1 MNAYKISYRSPG
13 MDEMMTATVT
23 APDNRVAERSFK
35 AGFKGSGLPA
45 PDIFHIEL
53 VSTNVTATKDQERE
67 ALEKIKAIVEAL
79 GPDSYIG
86 TALEGCFEIAEEN
99 IENDFACSMKQR
111 VEAVVVENTRLKEK
125 VKELE
130 GKLAESEKDYEAAH
144 AAAHEVAEEKD
155 AEIAYLKGKVD
166 SLAAKVPSADDL
178 TDCIQMARDSAYG
191 YREKMEEAA
200 ASVVE
205 LADDPSSPEFTKAVK
220 DHRNA
225 KAAYE
230 YAEDLASRLE
240 KIRDNMTAGEQ

>member
-1 MNAYKISYRSPG
+1 MNTYEISFQRSNG
-13 MDEMMTATVT
+13 TTVT
-23 APDNRVAERSFK
+23 DRVVAATPGEAKNLFKEIYRHSEEFQNKDLKVELVAE
-35 AGFKGSGLPA
+35 GVP
-45 PDIFHIEL
+45 
-53 VSTNVTATKDQERE
+53 ATKDQERE

-86 TALEGCFEIAEEN
+86 TALDGCFEIAEEN

-125 VKELE
+125 VKKLE
-130 GKLAESEKDYEAAH
+130 KEVSTMALDNRDLRLAIKKEKEEA
-144 AAAHEVAEEKD
+144 
-155 AEIAYLKGKVD
+155 
-166 SLAAKVPSADDL
+166 SATETALRERAVSDDDL

-225 KAAYE
+225 KTAYE
-230 YAEDLASRLE
+230 YAEALASRLE

>member
-86 TALEGCFEIAEEN
+86 TALEGCFEIAERN
-99 IENDFACSMKQR
+99 IENDFACSMKR
-111 VEAVVVENTRLKEK
+111 RAEAAERKAEELEKKVSALELDNRDLRLSIKKEK
-125 VKELE
+125 E
-130 GKLAESEKDYEAAH
+130 EA
-144 AAAHEVAEEKD
+144 
-155 AEIAYLKGKVD
+155 
-166 SLAAKVPSADDL
+166 SATETALRERVVSDDDL

-225 KAAYE
+225 KTAYE
-230 YAEDLASRLE
+230 YAEALASRLE

>member
-1 MNAYKISYRSPG
+1 MNTYEISFQRSNG
-13 MDEMMTATVT
+13 TTVT
-23 APDNRVAERSFK
+23 DRVVAATPGEAKNLFKEIYRHSEEFQNKDLKVELVAE
-35 AGFKGSGLPA
+35 GVP
-45 PDIFHIEL
+45 
-53 VSTNVTATKDQERE
+53 ATKDQERE

-86 TALEGCFEIAEEN
+86 TALDGCFEIAEEN

-125 VKELE
+125 VKKLE
-130 GKLAESEKDYEAAH
+130 KEVSTMALDNRDLRLAIKKEKEEA
-144 AAAHEVAEEKD
+144 
-155 AEIAYLKGKVD
+155 
-166 SLAAKVPSADDL
+166 SATETALRERAVSDDDL

-225 KAAYE
+225 KTAYE
-230 YAEDLASRLE
+230 YAEALASWLE
-240 KIRDNMTAGEQ
+240 KIRDNTPAGEQ

>member
-1 MNAYKISYRSPG
+1 MNTYEISFQRSNGTAVTDRVVAATPGEAKKLFKEIYRHSEEFWSK
-13 MDEMMTATVT
+13 DLKVEL
-23 APDNRVAERSFK
+23 VAE
-35 AGFKGSGLPA
+35 GVP
-45 PDIFHIEL
+45 
-53 VSTNVTATKDQERE
+53 ATKDQERG

-155 AEIAYLKGKVD
+155 AEIAYLKGKVA
-166 SLAAKVPSADDL
+166 SLAAKVLSADDL

-191 YREKMEEAA
+191 HQEKMKEAA

-230 YAEDLASRLE
+230 YAEALASRLE
-240 KIRDNMTAGEQ
+240 KIRDNTPAGEQ

>member
-1 MNAYKISYRSPG
+1 MNTYEISFQRSNG
-13 MDEMMTATVT
+13 TTVT
-23 APDNRVAERSFK
+23 DRVVAATPGEAKKLFKEIYRNSEGLQSKDLKVELVAE
-35 AGFKGSGLPA
+35 GVP
-45 PDIFHIEL
+45 
-53 VSTNVTATKDQERE
+53 ATKDQERE

-86 TALEGCFEIAEEN
+86 TALEGCLEIAEEN

-111 VEAVVVENTRLKEK
+111 VEAVVVENTRLKER

-130 GKLAESEKDYEAAH
+130 EELTESMKDYEAAH
-144 AAAHEVAEEKD
+144 AAAHEVAAEKD
-155 AEIAYLKGKVD
+155 AVIASLKAQV
-166 SLAAKVPSADDL
+166 LSADDL

-191 YREKMEEAA
+191 YQEKMEEAA

-230 YAEDLASRLE
+230 YAEALASRLE
-240 KIRDNMTAGEQ
+240 KIRDNTTAGEQ

>member
-1 MNAYKISYRSPG
+1 MNTYEISFQRSNGTTLSDRVVAATPGEAKKLFKEIYRHGEELQSK
-13 MDEMMTATVT
+13 DLKVEL
-23 APDNRVAERSFK
+23 VAE
-35 AGFKGSGLPA
+35 GVP
-45 PDIFHIEL
+45 
-53 VSTNVTATKDQERE
+53 ATKHQERE

-86 TALEGCFEIAEEN
+86 TALDGCFEIAEEN

-125 VKELE
+125 VKKLE
-130 GKLAESEKDYEAAH
+130 KEVSTMALDNRDLRLAIKKEKEEA
-144 AAAHEVAEEKD
+144 
-155 AEIAYLKGKVD
+155 
-166 SLAAKVPSADDL
+166 SATETALRERAVSDDDL

-225 KAAYE
+225 KTAYE
-230 YAEDLASRLE
+230 YAEALASRLE
-240 KIRDNMTAGEQ
+240 KIRDNTPAGEQ

>member
-53 VSTNVTATKDQERE
+53 VSTNATATKDQERE

-86 TALEGCFEIAEEN
+86 TALEGCFEIAERN
-99 IENDFACSMKQR
+99 IENDFACSMKR
-111 VEAVVVENTRLKEK
+111 RAEAAERKAEELEKKVSALELDNRDLRLAIKKEK
-125 VKELE
+125 E
-130 GKLAESEKDYEAAH
+130 EA
-144 AAAHEVAEEKD
+144 
-155 AEIAYLKGKVD
+155 
-166 SLAAKVPSADDL
+166 SATETALRERVVSDDDL

-225 KAAYE
+225 KTAYE
-230 YAEDLASRLE
+230 YAEALASRLE

>member
-1 MNAYKISYRSPG
+1 MNTYEISFQRSNGTAVTDRVVAATPGEAKKLFKEIYRHSEEFWSK
-13 MDEMMTATVT
+13 DLKVEL
-23 APDNRVAERSFK
+23 VAE
-35 AGFKGSGLPA
+35 GVP
-45 PDIFHIEL
+45 
-53 VSTNVTATKDQERE
+53 ATKDQERG

-86 TALEGCFEIAEEN
+86 TALEGCFEIAKEN

-155 AEIAYLKGKVD
+155 AEIAYLKGKVA

-178 TDCIQMARDSAYG
+178 TDCIQMARDSAYS

-230 YAEDLASRLE
+230 YAEALASRLE
-240 KIRDNMTAGEQ
+240 KIRDNTPAGEQ

>member
-1 MNAYKISYRSPG
+1 MNTYEISFQRSNGTAVTDRVVAATPGEAKKLFKEIYRHSEEFWSK
-13 MDEMMTATVT
+13 DLKVEL
-23 APDNRVAERSFK
+23 VAE
-35 AGFKGSGLPA
+35 GVP
-45 PDIFHIEL
+45 
-53 VSTNVTATKDQERE
+53 ATKDQECG

-155 AEIAYLKGKVD
+155 AEIAYLKGKVA

-230 YAEDLASRLE
+230 FAEALASRLE
-240 KIRDNMTAGEQ
+240 KIRDNTPAGEQ

>member
-1 MNAYKISYRSPG
+1 M
-13 MDEMMTATVT
+13 
-23 APDNRVAERSFK
+23 
-35 AGFKGSGLPA
+35 
-45 PDIFHIEL
+45 
-53 VSTNVTATKDQERE
+53 TATKDQERE

-130 GKLAESEKDYEAAH
+130 GKLSESEKDYEAAH

-155 AEIAYLKGKVD
+155 AEIAYLKGKVA

-225 KAAYE
+225 KTAYE
-230 YAEDLASRLE
+230 YAEALASRLE
-240 KIRDNMTAGEQ
+240 KIRANTPAGEQ

>member
-1 MNAYKISYRSPG
+1 MNTYEISFQRSNG
-13 MDEMMTATVT
+13 TTVT
-23 APDNRVAERSFK
+23 DRVVAATPGEAKKLFKEIYRHGEEFQNKDLKVELVAE
-35 AGFKGSGLPA
+35 GVP
-45 PDIFHIEL
+45 
-53 VSTNVTATKDQERE
+53 ATKDQERE

-86 TALEGCFEIAEEN
+86 TALDGCFEIAEEN

-125 VKELE
+125 VKKLE
-130 GKLAESEKDYEAAH
+130 KEVSTMALDNRDLRLAIKKEKEEA
-144 AAAHEVAEEKD
+144 
-155 AEIAYLKGKVD
+155 
-166 SLAAKVPSADDL
+166 SATETALRERAVSDDDL

-225 KAAYE
+225 KTAYE
-230 YAEDLASRLE
+230 YAEALASRLE
-240 KIRDNMTAGEQ
+240 KIRDNTPAGEQ

>member
-1 MNAYKISYRSPG
+1 MNTYEISFQRSNGTAVTDRVVAATPGEAKKLFKEIYRHSEEFWSK
-13 MDEMMTATVT
+13 DLKVEL
-23 APDNRVAERSFK
+23 VAE
-35 AGFKGSGLPA
+35 GVP
-45 PDIFHIEL
+45 
-53 VSTNVTATKDQERE
+53 ATKDQERE

-86 TALEGCFEIAEEN
+86 TALEGCLEIAEEN

-111 VEAVVVENTRLKEK
+111 VEAVVVENTRLKER

-130 GKLAESEKDYEAAH
+130 EELTESMKDYEAAH
-144 AAAHEVAEEKD
+144 AAAHEVAAEKD
-155 AEIAYLKGKVD
+155 AVIASLKAQV
-166 SLAAKVPSADDL
+166 LSADDL

-191 YREKMEEAA
+191 YQEKMEEAA

-230 YAEDLASRLE
+230 YAEALASRLE
-240 KIRDNMTAGEQ
+240 KIRDNTTAGEQ

>member
-1 MNAYKISYRSPG
+1 MNTYEISFQRSNGTTLSDRVVAATPGEAKKLFKEIYRHGEELQSK
-13 MDEMMTATVT
+13 DLKVEL
-23 APDNRVAERSFK
+23 VAE
-35 AGFKGSGLPA
+35 GVP
-45 PDIFHIEL
+45 
-53 VSTNVTATKDQERE
+53 ATKQQERE
-67 ALEKIKAIVEAL
+67 ALEKIKAIVESL

-86 TALEGCFEIAEEN
+86 TALDGCFEIAEEN

-125 VKELE
+125 VKKLE
-130 GKLAESEKDYEAAH
+130 KEVSTMALDNRDLRLAIKKEKEEA
-144 AAAHEVAEEKD
+144 
-155 AEIAYLKGKVD
+155 
-166 SLAAKVPSADDL
+166 SATETALRERAVSDDDL

-225 KAAYE
+225 KTAYE
-230 YAEDLASRLE
+230 YAEALASRLE
-240 KIRDNMTAGEQ
+240 KIRDNTPAGEQ

>member
-1 MNAYKISYRSPG
+1 MNAYEISFQRSNG
-13 MDEMMTATVT
+13 TTVT
-23 APDNRVAERSFK
+23 DRVVAATPGEAKKLFKEIYRHSEEFQNKDLKVELVAE
-35 AGFKGSGLPA
+35 GVP
-45 PDIFHIEL
+45 
-53 VSTNVTATKDQERE
+53 ATKDQERE

-86 TALEGCFEIAEEN
+86 TALDGCFEIAEEN

-125 VKELE
+125 VKKLE
-130 GKLAESEKDYEAAH
+130 KEVSTMALDNRDLRLAIKKEK
-144 AAAHEVAEEKD
+144 EE
-155 AEIAYLKGKVD
+155 D
-166 SLAAKVPSADDL
+166 SATETALRERAVSDDDL

-225 KAAYE
+225 KTAYE
-230 YAEDLASRLE
+230 YAEALASRLE
-240 KIRDNMTAGEQ
+240 KIRDNTPAGEQ